1 MAEGE
6 AGMAARHDESSAV
19 TRRQGMLVVL
29 AITVIAALIIIDLAF
44 STANTNASI
53 DGRTA
58 TTSQFVDG
66 S

>member
-1 MAEGE
+1 
-6 AGMAARHDESSAV
+6 MAARHDESSAV